1 MLHSVL
7 DLGSST
13 QAFAAV
19 DLTPLGAALS
29 RLEYTIQELRSAIKQ
44 AETVSKT
51 SGDGRR
57 ISKIKWQVYKSTI
70 LELRDEVRY
79 RRQDLADKISLLQLA
94 LRYAYSDYNSVSILI
109 LQVCF
114 ILLYYPI
121 PTLEQRY
128 HIQTV
133 ITPPAENV
141 SPLCY

>member
-7 DLGSST
+7 DMGSST

-44 AETVSKT
+44 AETDSKT

-57 ISKIKWQVYKSTI
+57 ILKIKWQVYKSKI
-70 LELRDEVRY
+70 IQLRDEVRY

-94 LRYAYSDYNSVSILI
+94 LRYAYSYYNSTSILI

-121 PTLEQRY
+121 PTLERRS
-128 HIQTV
+128 HI
-133 ITPPAENV
+133 
-141 SPLCY
+141 